1 MLTVSKKLS
10 PEQKVTYECSGII
23 DEGVNFLLLEGI
35 DALSEFSLDLYGIKR
50 INSVGIK
57 KWITFFEKFQKKNV
71 KMSFVRVA
79 PAIVEQL
86 VNISNFSC
94 GADILSVVLP
104 FHCKACSQSNFLVKT
119 KAELTNVDLDHTN
132 WNCQSCNKAELEF
145 DDLPDEYLRFWNR

>member
-10 PEQKVTYECSGII
+10 NDQKVIYECGGII
-23 DEGVNFLLLEGI
+23 DEGVNFQLLEGI
-35 DALSEFSLDLYGIKR
+35 DALSEFTLDLYGIKR

-57 KWITFFEKFQKKNV
+57 KWIMFFEPFQKKNV
-71 KMSFVRVA
+71 KISLVRVA

-94 GADILSVVLP
+94 GAEIVSVVLP
-104 FHCKACSQSNFLVKT
+104 FHCKACSQSNFFVKT
-119 KAELTNVDLDHTN
+119 KSELTNVDLENTN
-132 WNCQSCNKAELEF
+132 WACQSCKKTELEF